1 MATHLLNKAI
11 MARRLLKD
19 LLRGNMERRHSTS
32 NTARL
37 VSDEY
42 LDEHAKTHD

>member
-1 MATHLLNKAI
+1 MATLHHNKDI
-11 MARRLLKD
+11 TARLLLKD
-19 LLRGNMERRHSTS
+19 LLRANMERRHSTS